1 MVSSRKS
8 RIEVMDTSLA
18 WRCLR
23 LGSGEY
29 LEYLGVG
36 MLVEGSASFG
46 PECVPVPR
54 GGATESPP
62 ALNHRSS
69 RTEAMVGRRT
79 GSSLIMLKTR
89 FRSTNN
95 RNNTHI
101 LKTEVKI

>member
-8 RIEVMDTSLA
+8 RIEVMDTPLA

-36 MLVEGSASFG
+36 MLVVSFLG

-69 RTEAMVGRRT
+69 RTEAMVGRRV

-89 FRSTNN
+89 FRSTKN

-101 LKTEVKI
+101 LKTEVKM